1 MATEGYQYL
10 IYTCPQVQSEL
21 LQVLCLDCG
30 GGVAVANMNREGER
44 PGFPIFC
51 TTTHL
56 ALLPTPLQP
65 TGHLGAQ
72 SVSGYSVSA
81 RRPGPS
87 EGGGG
92 RGRRDG
98 PAPPQSGGGRGVVY
112 GGVTCAAFA
121 RGTTDGPLQSSLPVF
136 TQAKDRG
143 QVSTAARNTLRGM
156 QFLEVARQPV
166 SWQAGACRG
175 PSLWETPGSAL
186 VGKAPKSLAQ
196 ALCSTLCRWQSTS
209 VASKPHVAF
218 AQPSG
223 V

>member
-56 ALLPTPLQP
+56 ASLPTPLQP

-87 EGGGG
+87 EGRGG

-98 PAPPQSGGGRGVVY
+98 PAPPQPGGGRGVVY
-112 GGVTCAAFA
+112 GGPHAP
-121 RGTTDGPLQSSLPVF
+121 RS
-136 TQAKDRG
+136 R
-143 QVSTAARNTLRGM
+143 AARLMGLSR
-156 QFLEVARQPV
+156 A
-166 SWQAGACRG
+166 ACRC
-175 PSLWETPGSAL
+175 SLRQRTADKSAL
-186 VGKAPKSLAQ
+186 QRAILYVA
-196 ALCSTLCRWQSTS
+196 CSC
-209 VASKPHVAF
+209 
-218 AQPSG
+218 
-223 V
+223 